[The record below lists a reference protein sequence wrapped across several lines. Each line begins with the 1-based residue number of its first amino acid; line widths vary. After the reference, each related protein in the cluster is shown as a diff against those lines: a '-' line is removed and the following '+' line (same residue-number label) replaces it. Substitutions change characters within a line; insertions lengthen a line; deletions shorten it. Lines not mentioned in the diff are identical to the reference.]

1 MKGLQRPSGD
11 LNSLS
16 TQSAESMPVRL
27 EDGCILWAFL
37 PLAMFL
43 PSPVILVRVHTDQCS
58 LLIISS
64 GHDSS
69 ISIVYPSGPT
79 VFNIRIPTLP
89 FVTLIWTAEDSLVAA
104 GHDCQP
110 VVFSGSETG
119 GWASVGSLDD
129 SSSASKPTA
138 GRVGRLNSGAF
149 ATFQNADSRGLSGT
163 GAPAGDT
170 KLSTVHQNTITSVR
184 SYEESG
190 GRVTKVSTSGVDGN
204 LVIWDVDAVSA
215 IASRVGGMNLR

>member
-1 MKGLQRPSGD
+1 MGAFRGLFSFRRCPCLYQSVPS
-11 LNSLS
+11 
-16 TQSAESMPVRL
+16 TFV
-27 EDGCILWAFL
+27 
-37 PLAMFL
+37 
-43 PSPVILVRVHTDQCS
+43 S
-58 LLIISS
+58 LLVINYICS

-79 VFNIRIPTLP
+79 VYNIRIPTLP
-89 FVTLIWTAEDSLVAA
+89 FVTLTWTAEDSLVAA

-119 GWASVGSLDD
+119 GWATVGSLDD
-129 SSSASKPTA
+129 SSSASNKPTA
-138 GRVGRLNSGAF
+138 SRVGRLNSGAF
-149 ATFQNADSRGLSGT
+149 ATFQNADSRGLTSST
-163 GAPAGDT
+163 GPEGDA

-184 SYEESG
+184 NYEESG

-215 IASRVGGMNLR
+215 IAGRVGGMSFR